1 MAVEASLLTKNDIID
16 LLRTKYGL
24 EGNIVVKKLD
34 RGSSN
39 LYEIHIKDKRYV
51 LKEFKEDDN
60 MYCCLKDY
68 YENFNNMDISIKYR
82 ERINK
87 FSDVFGKIIQ

>member
-24 EGNIVVKKLD
+24 EGN
-34 RGSSN
+34 N
-39 LYEIHIKDKRYV
+39 
-51 LKEFKEDDN
+51 
-60 MYCCLKDY
+60 CCLKDY

-82 ERINK
+82 ERISK

>member
-24 EGNIVVKKLD
+24 EWNIGVKKLD

-82 ERINK
+82 ENK
-87 FSDVFGKIIQ
+87 